1 MIRQLF
7 RIFSMKIV
15 SLILV
20 LICMSIPAHSDTKKV
35 WDELPIPLHLRVG
48 HEVRIIFPTAVDLQV
63 PIAIATRL
71 QSLAPNPAMVYWKPL
86 EDFETAR
93 VIASSLDG
101 KAIYVLDLSASKH
114 GLADNVMIED
124 PARVLEEQA
133 SAPAPAST
141 IPLADPREIVLTRYA
156 SQTLYAPARLV
167 PSNPDIMPLETPS
180 LSLDFP
186 LMRSSIGEHYRT
198 EVVAQWLGYERYITA
213 VLVANLSPFSV
224 PVKMENVRGN
234 FSHATPQHLSLG
246 PAGTLEDRTTVYLI
260 SKMPFQ
266 EAVLSDGYDY

>member
-7 RIFSMKIV
+7 HIVPVKIATR
-15 SLILV
+15 ILV
-20 LICMSIPAHSDTKKV
+20 LMITSIPAHSDTKKV

-63 PIAIATRL
+63 PVAIATRL
-71 QSLAPNPAMVYWKPL
+71 QSLAPNPSMVYWKPL

-101 KAIYVLDLSASKH
+101 KAMYVLDLSASQH

-124 PARVLEEQA
+124 PTRVLEEQA
-133 SAPAPAST
+133 SMPAPAAT
-141 IPLADPREIVLTRYA
+141 APLADPREIILTRYA
-156 SQTLYAPARLV
+156 SQTLYAPTRLM
-167 PSNPDIMPLETPS
+167 PSIPDIMPLEAPS
-180 LSLDFP
+180 LPVDFP
-186 LMRSSIGEHYRT
+186 LMRSSSGEHYRV

-213 VLVANLSPFSV
+213 VLVANLSPFPV

-234 FSHATPQHLSLG
+234 FSHATAQHLSLG
-246 PAGTLEDRTTVYLI
+246 PAGTLEDRTTIYLI